1 MRQCLRFP
9 RPHPIILVWAAA
21 FFFTTIGNIALWKS
35 LWGLIDL
42 NSLRSVLFLASL
54 PVVLFCL
61 FNLMLTPLL
70 ALPFLRR
77 PLLVLLVVVSAAC
90 SYFMLHYN
98 VLIDRSMVQNVF
110 ETNQAELNAYLS
122 LPLLLTLLALGVL
135 PAAGLALVRT
145 TSGAGS
151 IRSLLV
157 WPVSV
162 LASLLVLL
170 AIGFAFYKDYS
181 SLLRNN
187 RHIRDQVLPLNVV
200 RHTHG
205 YLKGLYSTR
214 QQPLRAIG
222 MDAQRAPGPRRKLV
236 ILVVGETARSQ
247 NFQLN
252 GYPRA
257 TNPRLSRKEGVISFN
272 DVSSCGTATAIS
284 VPCMFSQMTRGQYD
298 DVRAAT
304 EENVLDILQRTGISV
319 LWRNN
324 NNGGCKGV
332 CERVPTEDMPA
343 LKVAGQCVNADG
355 TCYDGVLLHQLGAR
369 IDAINGDALIVLH
382 QLGSHG
388 PTYFER
394 YPAASRAFSP
404 TCDSNQIQHC
414 SNEALVNTYDN
425 TLVHTDHLLGKA
437 IDLLQGY
444 ADQRDVALI
453 YVSDH
458 GESLGERGM
467 YLHGTPYFI
476 APREQTQVPMVMWFS
491 AEFSRNAGLDLA
503 CMRGNALHRAY
514 SHDNVFHS
522 LLGLFGVSSTV
533 YQRDLDVFAGCRTGT
548 AQRTTGPAVVSA
560 PVAALPARTRRCWAR
575 LSLVRSPQ
583 LRRRDALGCWRG
595 VAFGWVRGT
604 AGRGGLSP

>member
-21 FFFTTIGNIALWKS
+21 FFFTTIGNTALWKS

-222 MDAQRAPGPRRKLV
+222 MDAQRAPGPRPKLV

-425 TLVHTDHLLGKA
+425 TLVHTDQVLAEAIGLLR
-437 IDLLQGY
+437 GY
-444 ADQRDVALI
+444 SAHRDVALI

-491 AEFSRNAGLDLA
+491 PEFSRNAGLDLA
-503 CMRGNALHRAY
+503 CLHQNALHRAH
-514 SHDNVFHS
+514 SHDNLFHS

>member
-9 RPHPIILVWAAA
+9 RLHPIVLAWAAA
-21 FFFTTIGNIALWKS
+21 LFFTTIGNIALWKS

-42 NSLRSVLFLASL
+42 GSLRSALFMASL
-54 PVVLFCL
+54 PLVLFCL
-61 FNLMLTPLL
+61 FNLLLTPLL
-70 ALPFLRR
+70 ALPLLRK
-77 PLLVLLVVVSAAC
+77 PLLVLLVVTSAAC
-90 SYFMLHYN
+90 SYFMLHYS

-110 ETNQAELNAYLS
+110 ETNRAELNAYLS
-122 LPLLLTLLALGVL
+122 LPMLLSLLVLGVL

-157 WPVSV
+157 WPVNV
-162 LASLLVLL
+162 LVSMLVLL

-187 RHIRDQVLPLNVV
+187 RYLRDQVLPLNVV

-205 YLKGLYSTR
+205 YLKSLYSTR

-222 MDAQRAPGPRRKLV
+222 MDARRTPGPRPKLV
-236 ILVVGETARSQ
+236 ILVVGETARAR

-257 TNPRLSRKEGVISFN
+257 TNPQLSRKDGVISFR

-284 VPCMFSQMTRGQYD
+284 VPCMFSQMTREQYD
-298 DVRAAT
+298 EVRAAT
-304 EENVLDILQRTGISV
+304 EENLLDILQRTGVGV

-343 LKVAGQCVNADG
+343 LKVAGPCINADG
-355 TCYDGVLLHQLGAR
+355 TCHDDVLLHQLGAR
-369 IDAINGDALIVLH
+369 IDTLNGDALIVLH

-425 TLVHTDHLLGKA
+425 TLVHTDHVLGKA

-444 ADQRDVALI
+444 SDQRDVALI

-476 APREQTQVPMVMWFS
+476 APREQTQVPLVMWFS
-491 AEFSRNAGLDLA
+491 PHFGREAGLDMA
-503 CMRGNALHRAY
+503 CLRRNALHKAH

-522 LLGLFGVSSTV
+522 LLGLFGVSSAV
-533 YQRDLDVFAGCRTGT
+533 YQRDLDVFAGCRASATPSV
-548 AQRTTGPAVVSA
+548 ASLPAEKQRRLM
-560 PVAALPARTRRCWAR
+560 PVAARNVARYCAARAKSRPAHTAATWAS
-575 LSLVRSPQ
+575 LHSCGLVR
-583 LRRRDALGCWRG
+583 
-595 VAFGWVRGT
+595 
-604 AGRGGLSP
+604 GLSG

>member
-35 LWGLIDL
+35 LWELTDL
-42 NSLRSVLFLASL
+42 NGVRSILFLASL
-54 PVVLFCL
+54 PLVLFYL
-61 FNLMLTPLL
+61 FNLLLTPLL
-70 ALPFLRR
+70 ALPFVRK
-77 PLLVLLVVVSAAC
+77 PLLAVLIVTSAAC

-122 LPLLLTLLALGVL
+122 LPLLLTLLALGAM
-135 PAAGLALVRT
+135 PAAALALVRT
-145 TSGAGS
+145 ASGAGS

-157 WPVSV
+157 WPANV
-162 LASLLVLL
+162 LASLVMLLV
-170 AIGFAFYKDYS
+170 IGFAFYKDYS

-187 RHIRDQVLPLNVV
+187 RYIRDQVLPLNVM

-205 YLKGLYSTR
+205 YLKSLHSTR
-214 QQPLRAIG
+214 QQPLHPIG
-222 MDAQRAPGPRRKLV
+222 TDARRIPGPRPKLV
-236 ILVVGETARSQ
+236 VMVVGETARSQ

-257 TNPRLSRKEGVISFN
+257 TNPRLSRTEGVISFS

-284 VPCMFSQMTRGQYD
+284 VPCMFSQMTRQQYD

-304 EENVLDILQRTGISV
+304 EENVLDILQRTGVSV

-332 CERVPTEDMPA
+332 CERAPTEDMPA
-343 LKVAGQCVNADG
+343 LKVAGQCVNTDG
-355 TCYDGVLLHQLGAR
+355 TCYDDVLLYQLGTR
-369 IDAINGDALIVLH
+369 IDAINGDGLVVLH

-425 TLVHTDHLLGKA
+425 TLVHTDRVLA
-437 IDLLQGY
+437 ETIDLLQGY
-444 ADQRDVALI
+444 SDRRDVALI

-491 AEFSRNAGLDLA
+491 SEFGRNAGLDMA
-503 CMRGNALHRAY
+503 CLRGNTLHRAH
-514 SHDNVFHS
+514 SHDNIFHS

-533 YQRDLDVFAGCRTGT
+533 YQRNLDVFAGCRPSGS
-548 AQRTTGPAVVSA
+548 PAVA
-560 PVAALPARTRRCWAR
+560 ATPAKKRHRLMPVTARNVARYCAARAKSRPAHTAATWAS
-575 LSLVRSPQ
+575 LHSCGLVR
-583 LRRRDALGCWRG
+583 
-595 VAFGWVRGT
+595 
-604 AGRGGLSP
+604 GLSG

>member
-9 RPHPIILVWAAA
+9 RPHPIVLVWAAA
-21 FFFTTIGNIALWKS
+21 LFFATIGNIALWKT

-42 NSLRSVLFLASL
+42 NSLHSVLFLASL
-54 PVVLFCL
+54 PPLLFCL
-61 FNLMLTPLL
+61 FNLLLTPLL
-70 ALPFLRR
+70 ALPFVRK
-77 PLLVLLVVVSAAC
+77 PLLVVLVVVSAAC

-135 PAAGLALVRT
+135 PATALVLLRT
-145 TSGAGS
+145 TRRAASL
-151 IRSLLV
+151 RSLLV
-157 WPVSV
+157 WPANV
-162 LASLLVLL
+162 LASLVVLL
-170 AIGFAFYKDYS
+170 VIGFGFYKDYS

-187 RHIRDQVLPLNVV
+187 RYIRDQVLPLNVL

-205 YLKGLYSTR
+205 YLKSRYSTR
-214 QQPLRAIG
+214 QQPLRRIA
-222 MDAQRAPGPRRKLV
+222 MDARRTAGPRPRLV
-236 ILVVGETARSQ
+236 VMVVGETARSQ

-257 TNPRLSRKEGVISFN
+257 TNPRLSRSDGVISFN

-284 VPCMFSQMTRGQYD
+284 VPCMFSQMTRQQYD

-304 EENVLDILQRTGISV
+304 EENVLDILQRTGVGV

-343 LKVAGQCVNADG
+343 LKVAGQCVNTDG
-355 TCYDGVLLHQLGAR
+355 TCYDDVLLHQLGAR
-369 IDAINGDALIVLH
+369 IDAINGDALVVLH

-425 TLVHTDHLLGKA
+425 TLVHTDRVLA
-437 IDLLQGY
+437 ETIDLLRGY
-444 ADQRDVALI
+444 SDHRDVALI

-467 YLHGTPYFI
+467 YLHGTPCFI

-491 AEFSRNAGLDLA
+491 TEFSRNAGLDMGCL
-503 CMRGNALHRAY
+503 RGNALHRAY

-522 LLGLFGVSSTV
+522 LLGLFGVSSAV
-533 YQRDLDVFAGCRTGT
+533 YQRERDVFAGCRATT
-548 AQRTTGPAVVSA
+548 AAPLATAPAERHRLM
-560 PVAALPARTRRCWAR
+560 PVTARNVARYCASRAKSRPAHTAATWAS
-575 LSLVRSPQ
+575 LHSCGLVR
-583 LRRRDALGCWRG
+583 
-595 VAFGWVRGT
+595 
-604 AGRGGLSP
+604 GLSG

>member
-21 FFFTTIGNIALWKS
+21 FFFTTIGNIALWKT

-54 PVVLFCL
+54 PLVLFCL

-222 MDAQRAPGPRRKLV
+222 MDAQRAPGPRPKLV

-284 VPCMFSQMTRGQYD
+284 VPCMFSKMTRGQYD

-491 AEFSRNAGLDLA
+491 TEFSHNAGLDLA

-533 YQRDLDVFAGCRTGT
+533 YQRDLDAFAGCRTGT

-604 AGRGGLSP
+604 AGRGG

>member
-9 RPHPIILVWAAA
+9 RSHPIVLVWAAA
-21 FFFTTIGNIALWKS
+21 LFFATIGNLALWKT

-42 NSLRSVLFLASL
+42 NSLRSMLFLASL
-54 PVVLFCL
+54 PPLLFCL
-61 FNLMLTPLL
+61 FNLLLTPLL

-145 TSGAGS
+145 TRGAGS

-157 WPVSV
+157 WPANV
-162 LASLLVLL
+162 LASLVVLL
-170 AIGFAFYKDYS
+170 AIGFSFYKDYS

-187 RHIRDQVLPLNVV
+187 RYIRDQVLPLNVV

-205 YLKGLYSTR
+205 YLKSLYSTR
-214 QQPLRAIG
+214 QQPLRPIG
-222 MDAQRAPGPRRKLV
+222 TDARRVPGPRPKLV
-236 ILVVGETARSQ
+236 VMVVGETARSQ
-247 NFQLN
+247 NVQLN

-257 TNPRLSRKEGVISFN
+257 TNPRLSRKDGVISFS

-284 VPCMFSQMTRGQYD
+284 VPCMFSQMTRQQYD

-304 EENVLDILQRTGISV
+304 EENVLDILQRTGVGV

-332 CERVPTEDMPA
+332 CERVTTEDMPA

-355 TCYDGVLLHQLGAR
+355 TCYDDVLLHQLGAR
-369 IDAINGDALIVLH
+369 LDAIHGDALVVLH

-425 TLVHTDHLLGKA
+425 TLVHTDQVLA
-437 IDLLQGY
+437 ETIDLLQGY
-444 ADQRDVALI
+444 SDHRDVALI

-491 AEFSRNAGLDLA
+491 TEFSRNAGLDMA
-503 CMRGNALHRAY
+503 CLRGNALHRAY

-522 LLGLFGVSSTV
+522 LLGLFGVSSSV
-533 YQRDLDVFAGCRTGT
+533 YQRDLDVFAGCR
-548 AQRTTGPAVVSA
+548 ATTGAPLATAPAKRHRLM
-560 PVAALPARTRRCWAR
+560 PVTARHVARYCAARTKSRPAHTAATWAS
-575 LSLVRSPQ
+575 LHSCGLVR
-583 LRRRDALGCWRG
+583 
-595 VAFGWVRGT
+595 
-604 AGRGGLSP
+604 GLSG

>member
-21 FFFTTIGNIALWKS
+21 FLFTTIGNIALWKT

-42 NSLRSVLFLASL
+42 NSLRSVLFLTSL
-54 PVVLFCL
+54 PLVLFCL

-222 MDAQRAPGPRRKLV
+222 MDAQRAPGPRPKLV

-355 TCYDGVLLHQLGAR
+355 TCYDDVLLHQLGAR
-369 IDAINGDALIVLH
+369 IEAINGDALIVLH

-476 APREQTQVPMVMWFS
+476 APREQTQVPMVIWFS
-491 AEFSRNAGLDLA
+491 PEFSRNAGLDLA

-604 AGRGGLSP
+604 AGRGG

>member
-35 LWGLIDL
+35 LWELTDL
-42 NSLRSVLFLASL
+42 DGVRSILFLASL
-54 PVVLFCL
+54 PLVLFCL
-61 FNLMLTPLL
+61 FNLLLTPLL
-70 ALPFLRR
+70 ALPFVRR
-77 PLLVLLVVVSAAC
+77 PLLAVLIVTSAAC

-122 LPLLLTLLALGVL
+122 LPLLLTLLALGAM
-135 PAAGLALVRT
+135 PAAALALVRT
-145 TSGAGS
+145 ASGAGS

-157 WPVSV
+157 WPANV
-162 LASLLVLL
+162 LASLVMLLV
-170 AIGFAFYKDYS
+170 IGFAFYKDYS

-187 RHIRDQVLPLNVV
+187 RYIRDQVLPLNVM

-205 YLKGLYSTR
+205 YLKSLHSTR
-214 QQPLRAIG
+214 QQPLRPIG
-222 MDAQRAPGPRRKLV
+222 TDARRIPGPRPKLV
-236 ILVVGETARSQ
+236 VMVVGETARSQ

-257 TNPRLSRKEGVISFN
+257 TNPRLSRTEGVISFS

-284 VPCMFSQMTRGQYD
+284 VPCMFSQMTRQQYD
-298 DVRAAT
+298 NVRAAT
-304 EENVLDILQRTGISV
+304 EENVLDILQRTGVSV

-343 LKVAGQCVNADG
+343 LKVAGQCVNTDS
-355 TCYDGVLLHQLGAR
+355 TCYDDVLLHQLGTR
-369 IDAINGDALIVLH
+369 IDAINGDGLVVLH

-425 TLVHTDHLLGKA
+425 TLLHTDRVLA
-437 IDLLQGY
+437 ETIDLLQGY
-444 ADQRDVALI
+444 SDRRDVALI

-491 AEFSRNAGLDLA
+491 SDFGRNAGLDMA
-503 CMRGNALHRAY
+503 CLRGNALHRAH
-514 SHDNVFHS
+514 SHDNIFHS
-522 LLGLFGVSSTV
+522 LLGLFRVSSTV
-533 YQRDLDVFAGCRTGT
+533 YQRNLDVFAGCRPSGS
-548 AQRTTGPAVVSA
+548 PAVA
-560 PVAALPARTRRCWAR
+560 ATPAKKRHRLMPVTARNVARYCAARAKSRPAHTAATWAS
-575 LSLVRSPQ
+575 LHSCGLVR
-583 LRRRDALGCWRG
+583 
-595 VAFGWVRGT
+595 
-604 AGRGGLSP
+604 GLSG

>member
-1 MRQCLRFP
+1 MRQRRRFP
-9 RPHPIILVWAAA
+9 RPHPIVLVWATAL
-21 FFFTTIGNIALWKS
+21 FFTTIGNIALWKT

-54 PVVLFCL
+54 PLVLFCL
-61 FNLMLTPLL
+61 FNLLLTPLL
-70 ALPFLRR
+70 ALPFVRK

-135 PAAGLALVRT
+135 PAAGLALMRT

-170 AIGFAFYKDYS
+170 AIGFSFYKDYS

-222 MDAQRAPGPRRKLV
+222 MDAQRAPGPRPKLV

-491 AEFSRNAGLDLA
+491 TEFSHNAGLDLA

-604 AGRGGLSP
+604 AGRGG

>member
-1 MRQCLRFP
+1 MRQCIRSQ
-9 RPHPIILVWAAA
+9 RPHPIVLVWAAA
-21 FFFTTIGNIALWKS
+21 LFFTTIGNIALWKT

-61 FNLMLTPLL
+61 FNLMLSPLL

-77 PLLVLLVVVSAAC
+77 PLLVLLVVISAAC

-110 ETNQAELNAYLS
+110 ETNQAELNAYFS

-135 PAAGLALVRT
+135 PAAGLALIPT
-145 TSGAGS
+145 ASGAGS

-157 WPVSV
+157 WPASV

-187 RHIRDQVLPLNVV
+187 RYLRDQILPLNVV

-214 QQPLRAIG
+214 QQPLRPIG
-222 MDAQRAPGPRRKLV
+222 KDARRVLGPRPKLV
-236 ILVVGETARSQ
+236 VIVVGETARSQ

-257 TNPRLSRKEGVISFN
+257 TNPRLSRKEGVISFS

-343 LKVAGQCVNADG
+343 QQVAGQCVNADG
-355 TCYDGVLLHQLGAR
+355 TCYDEVLLHRLGTR
-369 IDAINGDALIVLH
+369 IDAMNGDALVVLH

-394 YPAASRAFSP
+394 YPAQSRAFSP

-425 TLVHTDHLLGKA
+425 TLVHTDRMLGKT

-444 ADQRDVALI
+444 SDQRDVAMI

-491 AEFSRNAGLDLA
+491 PEFSRNAGLDLA
-503 CMRGNALHRAY
+503 CLRENALHRAH

-522 LLGLFGVSSTV
+522 LLGLFSVSSAV
-533 YQRDLDVFAGCRTGT
+533 YQRDLDVFAGCRAAATPPV
-548 AQRTTGPAVVSA
+548 APSPAKKRHRLM
-560 PVAALPARTRRCWAR
+560 PVAARNVARYCAARAKSRPAHTAATWAS
-575 LSLVRSPQ
+575 LHSCGLVR
-583 LRRRDALGCWRG
+583 
-595 VAFGWVRGT
+595 
-604 AGRGGLSP
+604 GLSG

>member
-35 LWGLIDL
+35 LWELTDL
-42 NSLRSVLFLASL
+42 NGVRSILFLASL
-54 PVVLFCL
+54 PLVLFCL
-61 FNLMLTPLL
+61 FNLLLTPLL
-70 ALPFLRR
+70 ALRFVRK
-77 PLLVLLVVVSAAC
+77 PLLAVLIVTSAAC

-122 LPLLLTLLALGVL
+122 LPLLLTLLALGAM
-135 PAAGLALVRT
+135 PAAALALVRT
-145 TSGAGS
+145 ASGAGS

-157 WPVSV
+157 WPANV
-162 LASLLVLL
+162 LASLVMLLV
-170 AIGFAFYKDYS
+170 IGFAFYKDYS

-187 RHIRDQVLPLNVV
+187 RYIRDQVLPLNVM

-205 YLKGLYSTR
+205 YLKSLHSTR
-214 QQPLRAIG
+214 QQPLRPIG
-222 MDAQRAPGPRRKLV
+222 MDARRIPGPRPKLV
-236 ILVVGETARSQ
+236 VMVVGETARSQ

-257 TNPRLSRKEGVISFN
+257 TIPRLSRTEGVISFS

-284 VPCMFSQMTRGQYD
+284 VPCMFSQMTRQQYD
-298 DVRAAT
+298 NVRAAT
-304 EENVLDILQRTGISV
+304 EENVLDILQRTGVSV

-343 LKVAGQCVNADG
+343 LKVAGQCVNTDG
-355 TCYDGVLLHQLGAR
+355 TCYDDVLLHQLGTR
-369 IDAINGDALIVLH
+369 IDAINGDGLVVLH

-425 TLVHTDHLLGKA
+425 TLVHTDRVLA
-437 IDLLQGY
+437 ETIDLLQGY
-444 ADQRDVALI
+444 SDRRDVALI

-491 AEFSRNAGLDLA
+491 SDFGRNAGLDMA
-503 CMRGNALHRAY
+503 CLRGNALQRAH
-514 SHDNVFHS
+514 SHDNIFHS

-533 YQRDLDVFAGCRTGT
+533 YQRNLDVFAGCRPSGS
-548 AQRTTGPAVVSA
+548 PAVAAA
-560 PVAALPARTRRCWAR
+560 PAKKRHRLMPVTARNVARYCAARAKSRPAHTAATWAS
-575 LSLVRSPQ
+575 LHSCGLVR
-583 LRRRDALGCWRG
+583 
-595 VAFGWVRGT
+595 
-604 AGRGGLSP
+604 GLSG

>member
-54 PVVLFCL
+54 PLVLFCL
-61 FNLMLTPLL
+61 FNLLLTPLL
-70 ALPFLRR
+70 ALPFVRK

-414 SNEALVNTYDN
+414 SNEALVNSYDN

-491 AEFSRNAGLDLA
+491 TEFSHNAGLDLA

-604 AGRGGLSP
+604 AGRGG

>member
-1 MRQCLRFP
+1 MRQCLRSP

-35 LWGLIDL
+35 LWELTDL
-42 NSLRSVLFLASL
+42 NGVRSILFLASL
-54 PVVLFCL
+54 PLVLFCL
-61 FNLMLTPLL
+61 FNLLLTPLL
-70 ALPFLRR
+70 ALPFVRR
-77 PLLVLLVVVSAAC
+77 PLLAVLIVTSAAC

-122 LPLLLTLLALGVL
+122 LPLLLTLLALGAM

-145 TSGAGS
+145 ASGAGS

-157 WPVSV
+157 WPANV
-162 LASLLVLL
+162 LASLVMLLV
-170 AIGFAFYKDYS
+170 IGFAFYKDYS

-187 RHIRDQVLPLNVV
+187 RHIRDQVLPLNVM

-205 YLKGLYSTR
+205 YLKSLHSTR
-214 QQPLRAIG
+214 QQPLRPIG
-222 MDAQRAPGPRRKLV
+222 TDARRIPGPRPKLV
-236 ILVVGETARSQ
+236 VMVVGETARSQ

-257 TNPRLSRKEGVISFN
+257 TNPRLSRTEGVISFS

-284 VPCMFSQMTRGQYD
+284 VPCMFSQMTRQQYD
-298 DVRAAT
+298 NVRAAT
-304 EENVLDILQRTGISV
+304 EENVLDILQRTGVSV

-332 CERVPTEDMPA
+332 CERVSTEDMPA
-343 LKVAGQCVNADG
+343 LKVAGQCVNTDG
-355 TCYDGVLLHQLGAR
+355 TCYDDVLLHQLGTR
-369 IDAINGDALIVLH
+369 IDAINGDGLVVLH

-425 TLVHTDHLLGKA
+425 TLVHTDRVLA
-437 IDLLQGY
+437 ETIDLLQGY
-444 ADQRDVALI
+444 SDRRDVALI

-491 AEFSRNAGLDLA
+491 SDFGRNAGLDMA
-503 CMRGNALHRAY
+503 CLRGNALQRAH
-514 SHDNVFHS
+514 SHDNIFHS

-533 YQRDLDVFAGCRTGT
+533 YQRNLDVFAGCRPSGS
-548 AQRTTGPAVVSA
+548 PAVAAA
-560 PVAALPARTRRCWAR
+560 PAKKRHRLMPVTARNVARYCAARAKSRPAHTAATWAS
-575 LSLVRSPQ
+575 LHSCGLVR
-583 LRRRDALGCWRG
+583 
-595 VAFGWVRGT
+595 
-604 AGRGGLSP
+604 GLSG

>member
-1 MRQCLRFP
+1 VRQCLRFP

-491 AEFSRNAGLDLA
+491 TEFSHNAGLDLA

-604 AGRGGLSP
+604 AGRGG

>member
-1 MRQCLRFP
+1 MRQCLPFP

-70 ALPFLRR
+70 ALPFVRK
-77 PLLVLLVVVSAAC
+77 PLLAVLIVTSAAC

-122 LPLLLTLLALGVL
+122 LPLLLTLLTLGVL
-135 PAAGLALVRT
+135 PAAGLAWVRT
-145 TSGAGS
+145 TSGAAS
-151 IRSLLV
+151 TRSLLV
-157 WPVSV
+157 WPASV

-187 RHIRDQVLPLNVV
+187 RYLRDQLLPLNVV

-214 QQPLRAIG
+214 QQPLHPIG
-222 MDAQRAPGPRRKLV
+222 MDARRIAGPRPKLV

-257 TNPRLSRKEGVISFN
+257 TNPRLSRTEGVISFN

-355 TCYDGVLLHQLGAR
+355 TCYDDVLLHQLGAR

-491 AEFSRNAGLDLA
+491 PEFSRNAGLDLA
-503 CMRGNALHRAY
+503 CLHQNALHRAH
-514 SHDNVFHS
+514 SHDNLFHS
-522 LLGLFGVSSTV
+522 LLGLFAVNSGV
-533 YQRDLDVFAGCRTGT
+533 YQHDLDVFAGCRTGT

-604 AGRGGLSP
+604 AGRGG

>member
-157 WPVSV
+157 WPVSI

-444 ADQRDVALI
+444 ADQGDVALI

-491 AEFSRNAGLDLA
+491 TEFSHNAGLDLA

-604 AGRGGLSP
+604 AGRGG